1 MPKTGT
7 TAPPR
12 KSSSKTAGTPSA
24 KTGGNSS
31 KPAAPA
37 AAPAGSALDIKDTR
51 TSKSYSVPIA
61 ECAVRATELKKIKTE
76 NPDDSGLMSYD
87 PAFLNTASCR
97 SAITYID
104 GDKGILRYRGYP
116 IEQLAENATF
126 LEVAWLLRHG
136 ELPTQQEY
144 DKFVH
149 EITFHTYVHENFRKF
164 LEGFRYDAHPMAMLN
179 SSIAGLAS
187 FYPSARNIFDETE
200 RNISIVRLL
209 AKTPTIAAFSYR
221 HVKGLP
227 FVYPDNR
234 LSYVENFLSMVARM
248 TESKYEA
255 NPIFAKALEV
265 LFILHAD
272 HEQNCSTNAV
282 RAVGSSHV
290 DPFSAVSA
298 GVAALFGPLHGGAN
312 EQVLRMIN
320 EIGNVKN
327 VPKFIESVKS
337 GEGGRLMGFGHRVY
351 KSYDP
356 RAKIVKKL
364 ADEVFKVVGVDK
376 DLEIALEL
384 ERIALSDDY
393 FTSRKLY
400 PNVDFYTGLIYRSMA
415 FPTDFFTVL
424 FAIGRMPGWLAQW
437 EEMLLDKEQKIA
449 RPRQIYIGPKERP
462 YTSKLTRKS
471 NPPYKQLHD

>member
-1 MPKTGT
+1 MPKTGSS
-7 TAPPR
+7 APPAPP
-12 KSSSKTAGTPSA
+12 KKNNAKPAPATPARASA
-24 KTGGNSS
+24 K
-31 KPAAPA
+31 PPA
-37 AAPAGSALDIKDTR
+37 AAPSGSALEVKDTR
-51 TSKSYSVPIA
+51 TSKTYNVPVADGAI
-61 ECAVRATELKKIKTE
+61 RATELKKIRT
-76 NPDDSGLMSYD
+76 NDPDDTGLMSYD

-97 SAITYID
+97 SAITFID

-136 ELPTQQEY
+136 DLPTQPEY
-144 DKFVH
+144 DQFTH
-149 EITFHTYVHENFRKF
+149 DITFHTYVHENMRKF

-179 SSIAGLAS
+179 SSVAGLAA

-200 RNISIVRLL
+200 RNISIIRLL

-234 LSYVENFLSMVARM
+234 LSYVENFLSMIARM
-248 TESKYEA
+248 SESKYEA
-255 NPIFAKALEV
+255 NPVFARALEI

-272 HEQNCSTNAV
+272 HEQNCSTSAV
-282 RAVGSSHV
+282 RGVGSSHV
-290 DPFSAVSA
+290 DPFSAISA

-312 EQVLRMIN
+312 EQVLRMIS
-320 EIGNVKN
+320 EIGSVKN
-327 VPKFIESVKS
+327 VPKFIETVKS

-364 ADEVFKVVGVDK
+364 ADEIFKVVGVDK

-437 EEMLLDKEQKIA
+437 EEMLLDKEQKIS
-449 RPRQIYIGPKERP
+449 RPRQIYTGAPERP
-462 YTSKLTRKS
+462 FRSMLKAK
-471 NPPYKQLHD
+471 